1 MKKERLSLAFLVPE
15 DLIVKVDAAGHG
27 RRLLIGWEDDGCLV
41 HVLGSPGVGGGEPVL
56 LVA

>member
-1 MKKERLSLAFLVPE
+1 MKKEISLAFLVSE

-27 RRLLIGWEDDGCLV
+27 RRLLVGWEDDGSLV